1 VPAEASLGAE
11 VPVPVVL
18 LPTHLGGLLCAE
30 PLNAEPPERRRRNRM
45 SKFTVYADKQ
55 NEFRW
60 KFMASNNS
68 VIAKSYESFKRK
80 EDCLVSLSLLQ
91 KDITGA
97 AIDHEVR
104 AAVDSKVTAQS
115 PITPAI
121 VVAADSK
128 VVVPTPALAASPAV
142 SPAPVVVAQN

>member
-1 VPAEASLGAE
+1 
-11 VPVPVVL
+11 
-18 LPTHLGGLLCAE
+18 
-30 PLNAEPPERRRRNRM
+30 M
-45 SKFTVYADKQ
+45 SKFTVYSDKQ

-60 KFMASNNS
+60 KFLASNDR

-80 EDCLVSLSLLQ
+80 EDCLTSLSLLQ

-104 AAVDSKVTAQS
+104 AAVDVKATAQS
-115 PITPAI
+115 PISSA
-121 VVAADSK
+121 VVAAVEVK
-128 VVVPTPALAASPAV
+128 AVVPTPVLAASPAV